1 MVIAVLLT
9 GIQYAH
15 AGMDP
20 PNPFIGLNKF
30 MILVPT
36 GVFSQGSNYINLS
49 VNSPSRTLHRLLLR
63 DKI

>member
-36 GVFSQGSNYINLS
+36 SIVFYFETRYD
-49 VNSPSRTLHRLLLR
+49 PR
-63 DKI
+63 